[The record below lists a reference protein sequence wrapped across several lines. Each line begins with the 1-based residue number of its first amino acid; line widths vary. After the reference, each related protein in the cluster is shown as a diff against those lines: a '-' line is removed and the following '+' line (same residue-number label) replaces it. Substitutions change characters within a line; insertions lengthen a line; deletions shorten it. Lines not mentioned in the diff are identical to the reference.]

1 MIIAPNL
8 AAKISERVKDYVLPS
23 DGDTEEAIK
32 AALKIGALPLYL
44 EMGGVFALQL
54 NGEIISIPWGEPEN
68 LRVEHDQRIRNM
80 VLFQGS
86 MKYPELSGLISPKPD
101 DAKVCPYCNGIGEA
115 TIALDLADEARK
127 HITCYCGGL
136 GWIP

>member
-8 AAKISERVKDYVLPS
+8 AAKISEWVKDYVLPS
-23 DGDTEEAIK
+23 GGDTEEAIK
-32 AALKIGALPLYL
+32 VALKRGALPLYL

-54 NGEIISIPWGEPEN
+54 SGEIISIPWSEPEN
-68 LRVEHDQRIRNM
+68 PRVECDQRIRNM

-86 MKYPELSGLISPKPD
+86 MKYPELNSLIPVKQD
-101 DAKVCPYCNGIGEA
+101 DAKVCPYCNGTGDAPIPFGA
-115 TIALDLADEARK
+115 SNEARK
-127 HITCYCGGL
+127 HVVCYCGGL